1 MRPRHLSMVF
11 VMMVTLTCSA
21 QTDYSH
27 YLDKAMQQLEAGD
40 CDAAQKYYNVYK
52 ELSGKTVVSVE
63 VLIGDCGKEKTYNV
77 GDYIDVGDEK
87 YQVVYIRDGGK
98 HGLAVLN
105 KGWQKL
111 HDLFDLCVTRKGIPT
126 LDEMKLIYSNRDLV
140 RLYDIYWTC
149 SKTNSSS
156 NIFYYTTDFSTGK
169 IEENN
174 YYYPNGIILLIYRF

>member
-1 MRPRHLSMVF
+1 MKRIILLFGVF
-11 VMMVTLTCSA
+11 ILNSLTACFA

-111 HDLFDLCVTRKGIPT
+111 YYYFDLYVTRKGIPT
-126 LDEMKLIYSNRDLV
+126 LDEMKLIYSNRDVV

-149 SKTNSSS
+149 TPEQNSRTL
-156 NIFYYTTDFSTGK
+156 FFTHDFSTGK
-169 IEENN
+169 ITTAHQDSV
-174 YYYPNGIILLIYRF
+174 NGVILLIHRF